1 MKSKNNFISI
11 YIIII
16 NISYISYLKFKHKKI
31 KFMIFMPDV
40 KLLKKNETLQK
51 QDTTTLYSDKI
62 KNYNEYDSIFNIKI
76 CDFINKELKTF

>member
-1 MKSKNNFISI
+1 
-11 YIIII
+11 
-16 NISYISYLKFKHKKI
+16 
-31 KFMIFMPDV
+31 MPDV